1 MESETR
7 SALWFEDKK
16 LDELENFLRGRK
28 TTMELARDVK
38 ILEEGAL
45 KSEIDA
51 IDAQIHEMAL
61 RLERLDRGLP
71 EEVGEN
77 KRD

>member
-1 MESETR
+1 MESLKDR
-7 SALWFEDKK
+7 DSQISFA
-16 LDELENFLRGRK
+16 
-28 TTMELARDVK
+28 TMELARDVK